1 MTIARFKV
9 LAKVIEL
16 GSFTKASEELN
27 MTQSAVSHAIASL
40 EAEWGATLLI
50 RDRKKELVLT
60 EVGQKTLIHIREIL
74 NRTERIQQE
83 LALAASLEAGTVR
96 IGTFYSASSCLL
108 PKILAKFQKKHPR
121 IEFRFYEGTYE
132 EMAEWL
138 DTGVI
143 DIGFV
148 VQQDKHTKWDTVPLI
163 QDKMVVAFP
172 AGHKFQQREM
182 ITVEDLQDEPFI
194 MPKGMY
200 QSHIE
205 EIFQQAKVKP
215 SIRFEVQD
223 CSTIAN
229 MVQEGLGITIGPELF
244 LKTQQNLQIRSLN
257 VSDWRNV
264 ALACPSVSD
273 ASPAVRAFLTVAQSV
288 FVNDK

>member
-182 ITVEDLQDEPFI
+182 IAVEDLQDEPFI
-194 MPKGMY
+194 MPRGMY

-257 VSDWRNV
+257 VSGWRNV

>member
-108 PKILAKFQKKHPR
+108 PKILAKFQKKHPQ